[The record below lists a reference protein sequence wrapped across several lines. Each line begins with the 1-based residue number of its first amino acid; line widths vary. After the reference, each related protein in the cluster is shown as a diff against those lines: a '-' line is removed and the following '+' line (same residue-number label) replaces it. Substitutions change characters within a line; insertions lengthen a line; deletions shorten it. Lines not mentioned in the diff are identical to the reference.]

1 MAEELILDGM
11 KELRSVTGENRA
23 LEFAARRSV
32 EMVKG
37 YCNIQEISKE
47 LVGVCISIGLWLY
60 DNDMY
65 KTTKSPGNGPV
76 KSIREGQVSVTFQEE
91 KKLQGMD
98 ESKILVAF
106 STELNR
112 FRKMGWKR

>member
-1 MAEELILDGM
+1 MILDGM
-11 KELRSVTGENRA
+11 KELRAMTGDNGA

-37 YCNIQEISKE
+37 YCNIQEIPKE
-47 LVGVCISIGLWLY
+47 LGGVCISIGLWLY
-60 DNDMY
+60 DNDVY
-65 KTTKSPGNGPV
+65 KTTESLGNGPV

-98 ESKILVAF
+98 ENKILVAF

-112 FRKMGWKR
+112 FRKMGWKRENN